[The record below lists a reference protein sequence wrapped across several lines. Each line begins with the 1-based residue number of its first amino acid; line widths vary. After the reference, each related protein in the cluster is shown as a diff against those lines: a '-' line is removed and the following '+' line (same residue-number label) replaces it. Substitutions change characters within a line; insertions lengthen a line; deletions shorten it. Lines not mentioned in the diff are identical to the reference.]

1 MCAAASA
8 SSSCCGRINHS
19 KENRTRAHA
28 HTRIYV
34 WVLMMMIIRS
44 QCARVACV
52 RSWMISFSFLSVIIK
67 IAPICLWSFF
77 YMWPA
82 ALRVVVHL
90 INTIWAV
97 ANKTRSLI
105 INSDRK
111 HRASLFI
118 WNVTLLAR
126 ARSKNMCVWSRKIIY
141 CCECVW
147 FFFLVWEKQT
157 RINGRGATLICSRS
171 AKAGFALNTFSAL
184 CRVVCAL
191 YTKRVRRSRRHICH
205 KCAQGARIVYLI

>member
-1 MCAAASA
+1 
-8 SSSCCGRINHS
+8 
-19 KENRTRAHA
+19 
-28 HTRIYV
+28 
-34 WVLMMMIIRS
+34 MMMIIRS

-118 WNVTLLAR
+118 WTVTLLAR
-126 ARSKNMCVWSRKIIY
+126 ARGKNMCVWSRKIIY
-141 CCECVW
+141 CCECLVVFFSVGKTNAHKWKGGQRSSARARRRVHLPLTPFQHCIGLFARFILNGCDDRDDTSVINVRKGRELFIW
-147 FFFLVWEKQT
+147 FRYRRAQFKDLLRFHC
-157 RINGRGATLICSRS
+157 ARS
-171 AKAGFALNTFSAL
+171 
-184 CRVVCAL
+184 
-191 YTKRVRRSRRHICH
+191 H
-205 KCAQGARIVYLI
+205 